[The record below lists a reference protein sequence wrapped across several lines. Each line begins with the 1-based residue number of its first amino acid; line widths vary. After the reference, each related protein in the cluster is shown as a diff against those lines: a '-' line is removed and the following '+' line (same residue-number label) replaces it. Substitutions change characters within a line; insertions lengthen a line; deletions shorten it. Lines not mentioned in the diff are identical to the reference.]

1 MVGRRTKLT
10 PEVQASIV
18 KLIRDGSYDYQ
29 AARANG
35 IDDSTFRRWMR
46 AGERGN
52 PIYRPFCAEVR
63 QARAEARTAAEIQ
76 VRMNNPLAWL
86 RYGPGRERPGEPGW
100 TESAKVEITG
110 DERKPLHITYVN
122 GNEGGEG
129 SQEGK
134 HSASPDV

>member
-1 MVGRRTKLT
+1 MGRRTKLT
-10 PEVQASIV
+10 AEVQEGIV
-18 KLIRDGSYDYQ
+18 DLIRQGAYDYQ

-76 VRMNNPLAWL
+76 VRKDNPLAWL

-100 TESAKVEITG
+100 TESSKVEVSG
-110 DERKPLHITYVN
+110 DEARPLRITYVV
-122 GNEGGEG
+122 GDKE
-129 SQEGK
+129 
-134 HSASPDV
+134 AR

>member
-1 MVGRRTKLT
+1 MGRRTKLT
-10 PEVQASIV
+10 PEVQKSIV
-18 KLIRDGSYDYQ
+18 KLIRDGAYDYQ
-29 AARANG
+29 AARASG

-76 VRMNNPLAWL
+76 VRKDNPLAWL

-100 TESAKVEITG
+100 TESAKVEVTG
-110 DERKPLHITYVN
+110 AEGIPLSVEIICA
-122 GNEGGEG
+122 GEG
-129 SQEGK
+129 KRQGGR
-134 HSASPDV
+134 P

>member
-1 MVGRRTKLT
+1 MGRRTKLT
-10 PEVQASIV
+10 AEVQEGIV
-18 KLIRDGSYDYQ
+18 DLIRQGAYDYQ
-29 AARANG
+29 AAWANG

-76 VRMNNPLAWL
+76 VRKDNPLAWL

-100 TESAKVEITG
+100 TESSKVELTG
-110 DERKPLHITYVN
+110 DKTKPLRITYVD
-122 GNEGGEG
+122 GDKEARSERLEIAG
-129 SQEGK
+129 S
-134 HSASPDV
+134 